1 MAVGLDPKLL
11 ASAARF
17 LALGFQIAGSIIAG
31 VVLGWYADQYFGTE
45 PWCTLLFTLGAFYGA
60 MRILL
65 WALKK
70 PSPDRIS

>member
-1 MAVGLDPKLL
+1 MKLDPAMLG
-11 ASAARF
+11 ASARF
-17 LALGFQIAGSIIAG
+17 LALGLQIAGSIIG
-31 VVLGWYADQYFGTE
+31 GLLLGWYADQYLGTE
-45 PWCTLLFTLGAFYGA
+45 PLFTVVLTLGSFFGA